1 VDSFVYEI
9 CETATPEL
17 LCGQATVTIS
27 VGVND
32 APVAADDAY
41 DAVQNTALT
50 VPAPGVLGNDSDAD
64 NDPLTAALVTGPA
77 NGTLTL
83 NADGSFTYTPT
94 FNFVGVDSF
103 TYVANDGTVDSNT
116 ATVTIAVEDVVTVTS
131 ATYRTRQARWNIQ
144 GTVSNATSSVQVY
157 KNSVDPANLIGAA
170 SVDDISGDWSF
181 TGAGALGAVAGDTVI
196 AVSNFG
202 GVSDPAFAVNVR
214 R

>member
-1 VDSFVYEI
+1 
-9 CETATPEL
+9 
-17 LCGQATVTIS
+17 

-41 DAVQNTALT
+41 DAVQNTPLT
-50 VPAPGVLGNDSDAD
+50 VAAPGVLGNDTDAD
-64 NDPLTAALVTGPA
+64 GNPLSVSAVNGAPA
-77 NGTLTL
+77 NVAVEITLASGATLTL

-94 FNFVGVDSF
+94 FNFVGTDSF
-103 TYVANDGTVDSNT
+103 TYVANDGTVGSNT
-116 ATVTIAVEDVVTVTS
+116 ATVTIALEDVVTVTS

-157 KNSVDPANLIGAA
+157 KNSVDPVNLIGAA

-202 GVSDPAFAVNVR
+202 GVSDPPFAVNVR